1 MILISK
7 KKKHIMQLYSSDNDN
22 EKTSKNRFFNDQE
35 VLVTFLQY
43 AQSRLIF
50 FIIHFLLMNSFK
62 IL

>member
-1 MILISK
+1 
-7 KKKHIMQLYSSDNDN
+7 MQLYSSDNDN